1 MDKNIEDIEKYKKVF
16 DECLE
21 QNQTIKKLVLKGWF
35 VEWLVIGIIIW
46 QFFVIYK
53 LNEILTVIIKIQHE
67 TSMATGQF
75 IMMP

>member
-1 MDKNIEDIEKYKKVF
+1 MDKNIKDIEKYKEVF
-16 DECLE
+16 NECLE

-53 LNEILTVIIKIQHE
+53 LYEILTVIQSIQYDV
-67 TSMATGQF
+67 TMATGQF
-75 IMMP
+75 IMTP

>member
-1 MDKNIEDIEKYKKVF
+1 MVEMEDIEKYKKVF